1 MEEAVEISSRNQLR
15 ATIVRI
21 ERSAIMSEVIM
32 RLGDGQEL
40 VSAITTSSV
49 ERLNL
54 QVGDEVFAIVKATE
68 VMGGVDS

>member
-68 VMGGVDS
+68 VMVGVDS